1 MKRDS
6 NVMGIDIA
14 KRVWLLFDS
23 RVVDVPRA
31 YNPIVATLFPLQPLL
46 CNGLQGVTPL
56 GAREN
61 IRPRNPSRASRN
73 ET

>member
-23 RVVDVPRA
+23 RVVDVPTDIEQVCEVEK
-31 YNPIVATLFPLQPLL
+31 PFILL
-46 CNGLQGVTPL
+46 
-56 GAREN
+56 
-61 IRPRNPSRASRN
+61 
-73 ET
+73 